1 MSLDCFAI
9 VENKDVLRSKG
20 LRDARK
26 TKEPTRKSSRGL
38 EQGQWSQKHISIE
51 MDY

>member
-1 MSLDCFAI
+1 MSLDDFAI
-9 VENKDVLRSKG
+9 VESKDVLRSKG

-26 TKEPTRKSSRGL
+26 TKEPTRKSSQCH

-51 MDY
+51 LDY